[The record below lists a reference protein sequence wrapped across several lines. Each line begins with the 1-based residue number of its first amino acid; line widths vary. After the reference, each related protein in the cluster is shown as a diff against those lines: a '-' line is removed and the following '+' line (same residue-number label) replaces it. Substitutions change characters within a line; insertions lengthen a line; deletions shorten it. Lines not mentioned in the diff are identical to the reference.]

1 MLKLCLFVRY
11 IILGINKNKMHS
23 DDYLKLNLPF
33 TAMQQHGRKTD
44 HSSYGS
50 FLPEINSNDATSQIF
65 GTINYM

>member
-1 MLKLCLFVRY
+1 
-11 IILGINKNKMHS
+11 MHS